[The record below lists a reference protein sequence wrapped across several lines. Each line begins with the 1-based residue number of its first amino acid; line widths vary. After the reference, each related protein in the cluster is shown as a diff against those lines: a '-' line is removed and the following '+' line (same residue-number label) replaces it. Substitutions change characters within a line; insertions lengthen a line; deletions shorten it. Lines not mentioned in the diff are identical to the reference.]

1 MRLAKYVKLDDVFK
15 IRACYFAVKTDASMI
30 IRIDEESTVG
40 DMTNV
45 RNEVTTLGE
54 FFCGTQT
61 IWLQNIKHTEQ
72 MKKYIKITFYH
83 ITDNVSEAN
92 WNIEHKNVDPSDYLN
107 I

>member
-72 MKKYIKITFYH
+72 MKKYIKITFT
-83 ITDNVSEAN
+83 ISPTTFLRQ
-92 WNIEHKNVDPSDYLN
+92 IGILN
-107 I
+107 IKMLIPQTT